1 MGLKGVSHFQSLISV
16 LQCYQILS
24 FEKVFNYIGQRS
36 IFLASRLF
44 SCTIFNISNAPWK
57 IKFYYFEF
65 VLYKKVSNSNHNSGY
80 YEWPWGTSTVFWIW
94 YYVLY
99 YYCSALLLL
108 FYSDAILT
116 QNSILEKRKCNNAAA
131 D

>member
-1 MGLKGVSHFQSLISV
+1 MLF
-16 LQCYQILS
+16 LQKLS

-65 VLYKKVSNSNHNSGY
+65 VLYKKVSIILITTLDITNDLEEQVWYFEFDIMY
-80 YEWPWGTSTVFWIW
+80 YITTV
-94 YYVLY
+94 VHY
-99 YYCSALLLL
+99 YYF